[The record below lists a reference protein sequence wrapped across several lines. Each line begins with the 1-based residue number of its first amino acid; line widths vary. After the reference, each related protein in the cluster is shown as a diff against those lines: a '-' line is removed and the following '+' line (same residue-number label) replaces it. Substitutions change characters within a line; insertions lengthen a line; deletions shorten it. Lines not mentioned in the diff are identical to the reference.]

1 MAFGLTPK
9 HKEQIYL
16 DGFTSQEYLAL
27 FLDTAEKLGWDIR
40 YKSQSGFIA
49 VAGSGRF
56 SARFKVTAII
66 ENNLATITSESTGSE
81 MFDLNRN
88 KKNVESFLQAMDSL
102 KQTSTPASLLQQY
115 ATRLP
120 ELVPPEMDSLT
131 QPAPTGAQK
140 VARVFSIFIPR
151 NDYFIT
157 PLLIDINILVFVL
170 MVLSGAG
177 FIAPTTES
185 LIAWG
190 ANYTPLTLGG
200 EWWRLFTNF
209 FIHIGIM
216 HLLLNM
222 YALLFIGILL
232 EPRLG
237 KLKFGI
243 AYLLTGLAGSL
254 TSLYWHDIIL
264 SAGASGAIFGM
275 YGVFLAM
282 LTTNFIEKTER
293 KPLLTSIG
301 IFVLYNLANG
311 MKGNIDN
318 AAHVGG
324 LVTGLIIG
332 YAFYPA
338 LRQPE
343 SANLNYGI
351 PVLVM
356 FLCLTTSFMVFRRLP
371 NDVAQYETKM
381 KSFSGHEEAALAFYQ
396 LPKDASTR
404 TRLSALREQG
414 IPNWKAN
421 IAIMQQIEAL
431 HLPATLKTQAD
442 TLLEYSNDRLATYN
456 LLCKAIGE
464 NSGAYNDSLK
474 YYNQHVS
481 EILNR
486 LNKKAKTPD

>member
-9 HKEQIYL
+9 HTEQIFL

-27 FLDTAEKLGWDIR
+27 FLDTAETLGWDTR

-66 ENNLATITSESTGSE
+66 EDTLATITSESTGSE
-81 MFDLNRN
+81 MFDMNRN
-88 KKNVESFLQAMDSL
+88 KKNIESFLKAMDTL
-102 KQTSTPASLLQQY
+102 KQTSTHSSLLQQY

-120 ELVPPEMDSLT
+120 ELVPPEMDSLS
-131 QPAPTGAQK
+131 QPPPTGGQKLAQ
-140 VARVFSIFIPR
+140 VFSIFIPR

-157 PLLIDINILVFVL
+157 PLLIDINILVFVI

-177 FIAPTTES
+177 FMSPTTES

-200 EWWRLFTNF
+200 QWWRLFTNF

-237 KLKFGI
+237 KLKFGL

-282 LTTNFIEKTER
+282 LTTNFIEKSER

-301 IFVLYNLANG
+301 IFVLYNLAYG

-318 AAHVGG
+318 AAHIGG

-338 LRQPE
+338 LRQPK

-356 FLCLTTSFMVFRRLP
+356 LLCFTTSFMVFRRLP

-381 KSFSGHEEAALAFYQ
+381 KTFSEHEEAALAFYK
-396 LPKDASTR
+396 LPKDASTP
-404 TRLSALREQG
+404 TRLAALREQG

-421 IAIMQQIEAL
+421 IVIMQQIEAL

-456 LLCKAIGE
+456 LLCKALGE
-464 NSGAYNDSLK
+464 NSGAYDDSLK

-481 EILNR
+481 EILSN
-486 LNKKAKTPD
+486 LNKKAKTSN

>member
-9 HKEQIYL
+9 HTEQIFL

-66 ENNLATITSESTGSE
+66 EDTLATITSESTGSE
-81 MFDLNRN
+81 MFDMNRN
-88 KKNVESFLQAMDSL
+88 KKNVESFLQAMDTL
-102 KQTSTPASLLQQY
+102 KQTSTHSSLLQQY
-115 ATRLP
+115 ATRLA
-120 ELVPPEMDSLT
+120 ELVPPEMDSLS
-131 QPAPTGAQK
+131 QPPATGAQK
-140 VARVFSIFIPR
+140 LAQVFSIFIPR

-157 PLLIDINILVFVL
+157 PLLIDVNILVFVI

-177 FIAPTTES
+177 FMSPTTEN

-200 EWWRLFTNF
+200 QWWRLFTNF

-237 KLKFGI
+237 KLKFGL

-282 LTTNFIEKTER
+282 LTTNFIEKSER

-301 IFVLYNLANG
+301 IFVLYNLAYG

-318 AAHVGG
+318 AAHIGG

-338 LRQPE
+338 LRQPK

-356 FLCLTTSFMVFRRLP
+356 LLCIATSFMVFSRLP

-381 KSFSGHEEAALAFYQ
+381 KNFSEHEEAALAFYK
-396 LPKDASTR
+396 LPKDASTP
-404 TRLSALREQG
+404 TRLAALREQG

-421 IAIMQQIEAL
+421 IVIMQQIESL
-431 HLPATLKTQAD
+431 HLPATLKTEAD

-456 LLCKAIGE
+456 LLCRALGE
-464 NSGAYNDSLK
+464 NSGAYDDSLK

-481 EILNR
+481 EILSN
-486 LNKKAKTPD
+486 LNKKAKTSD